1 MLGLSPVVLAE
12 AGSYAVVITNGYGS
26 VTSSPAVVTVELPAR
41 ILSNPTDV
49 VTTNG
54 DTVVLTVQGDG
65 SGPLFYQWYFNE
77 TNLLINGTNAVL
89 QLSNVSSAQAGNYT
103 VVLTNA
109 YGSVTSTPATL
120 TVFSP
125 PVIVSQPQA
134 QTVTAGSVAVFVISA
149 TGNPA
154 PAYQWLWNGTNSL
167 AGANGPI
174 LMLSNVQDAQAGLYS
189 VVVTNMI
196 GSVTSVPVALTINGA
211 APAITA
217 QPASVTTNAGQ
228 TVVFSVTASGVQP
241 LAYQWYV
248 NCTSPIAGSTNSTLR
263 LKDVT
268 PADSANYCV
277 AVSNS
282 YGRALSQPA
291 TLRVLVKP
299 GFISLTQ
306 SPQGVS
312 LTFSTVANLLYTV
325 YASVDPATNGWTL
338 LPGAFQRQATG
349 VPMTVLDPVSRQAHR
364 FYKVIVE

>member
-1 MLGLSPVVLAE
+1 
-12 AGSYAVVITNGYGS
+12 
-26 VTSSPAVVTVELPAR
+26 
-41 ILSNPTDV
+41 
-49 VTTNG
+49 
-54 DTVVLTVQGDG
+54 
-65 SGPLFYQWYFNE
+65 
-77 TNLLINGTNAVL
+77 
-89 QLSNVSSAQAGNYT
+89 
-103 VVLTNA
+103 
-109 YGSVTSTPATL
+109 
-120 TVFSP
+120 
-125 PVIVSQPQA
+125 
-134 QTVTAGSVAVFVISA
+134 
-149 TGNPA
+149 
-154 PAYQWLWNGTNSL
+154 
-167 AGANGPI
+167 
-174 LMLSNVQDAQAGLYS
+174 MLSNVQDAQAGLYS

-228 TVVFSVTASGVQP
+228 TVVFSVTASGAQP
-241 LAYQWYV
+241 LAYQWFA

-282 YGRALSQPA
+282 YGSALSQPA

-299 GFISLTQ
+299 GLISLTQ

-338 LPGAFQRQATG
+338 LPGAFQRHGTG
-349 VPMTVLDPVSRQAHR
+349 APMTVLDPLIPQVHR